1 MKKLKKFLDTL
12 ISDSNRVSSKRVIGL
27 LTLIMFMAYGIK
39 GLIQPFNLQF
49 WIFYV
54 SLCAV
59 TMWIAF
65 RFMSAEKALK
75 YNILGQLAKFNMK
88 DAVQQVI
95 GTEAE
100 VDDAIQPDKKSN
112 DGIVPDGTTSN
123 NDSGD
128 LPLNS

>member
-1 MKKLKKFLDTL
+1 MKKIKRFFDLL
-12 ISDSNRVSSKRVIGL
+12 ISDSNKVSSKRVIGL
-27 LTLIMFMAYGIK
+27 LALIMFIAYGIK
-39 GLIQPFNLQF
+39 ALFMPFSLEF

-75 YNILGQLAKFNMK
+75 YNVLGQLAKFNVK
-88 DAVQQVI
+88 DTVQHVI

-100 VDDAIQPDKKSN
+100 IDDAIQPDMTGS
-112 DGIVPDGTTSN
+112 PGTTLPKTK
-123 NDSGD
+123 DVTGD

>member
-1 MKKLKKFLDTL
+1 MKKLKKFFDTL
-12 ISDSNRVSSKRVIGL
+12 ISDSNKVSSKRIIGL
-27 LTLIMFMAYGIK
+27 FALLMFMAYGIK
-39 GLIQPFNLQF
+39 GLMMPFSLEF

-100 VDDAIQPDKKSN
+100 VDDAIQPDSVLKNGKPVQNIES
-112 DGIVPDGTTSN
+112 GPD
-123 NDSGD
+123 DQ
-128 LPLNS
+128 PLNS